1 MRYQIRHALVQYGAD
16 TILEDVNFEIRDHE
30 KIAVVGR
37 NGCGKTTLLK
47 LINGDITMNNLD
59 SDETCGITMAGKQE
73 IGFLHQISFPDA
85 DLSVEEEIKKTFSA
99 VFACEARMKEIEQ
112 RLEGT
117 SAGVSGGAWDVQ
129 AQDENGAGRRN
140 EWEGT
145 SGGRQNAQ
153 DPAAGQQGAKER
165 AGEGQQDGAAPQAAD
180 EMLSEEQR
188 RLLGEYNALQ
198 RQMEALRGYTWRRDM
213 EIMFQQFGFALA
225 DLQRPIGSFS
235 GGQQTKIAFIKLLL
249 SRPDIMLLDEP
260 TNHLDLPTIEW
271 LEGYLQKYDKAV
283 VIVSHDRMFLDRVI
297 DVTYEIEYHRI
308 KRYPGNY
315 SAFMKRK
322 EEDLQKQEKDYEA
335 QQKEIR
341 RLTEWVEKWKNTPSK
356 VASAHSKQ
364 MAIEH
369 MVKIEKPRRF
379 DTKTFRAMF
388 TPRVESYTEVLNV
401 KSLKIGYD
409 KELAE
414 VSFLLEKGQKL
425 AILGENGIG
434 KSTLLKT
441 LVGLLEPLSGRFS
454 FGQRVEWGYFDQQE
468 AVVNDA
474 PPEQTILDNFWE
486 EYPKLVRE
494 EVRGALGAFLFSGE
508 DVMKQMGQLS
518 GGEKV
523 RLELCKMFYRKPN
536 LLILDEPT
544 NHMDMA
550 GKDALEKML
559 GDFPGTVLFVSHD
572 RYFVSRIATGVLEF
586 EADAV
591 RQYQGSYEEYLEEKQ
606 KRASGLVKDAARDA
620 GGAGRKTGVGQGQ
633 ITGAGRKTGVG
644 QGQIAGA
651 GRGQRSAAGI
661 PGDGIGER
669 QNASGTNGNGAQHGQ
684 NASGI
689 GNAGSANHPTLN
701 DVFDKRTY
709 YNPGKVLSRLKKQ
722 LEKYEKQLEESE
734 TRAAELSLRLMEPEL
749 ASDYQ
754 KLMELQEQLDQE
766 EHLQETLLERMMETE
781 TELQE
786 MEQA

>member
-1 MRYQIRHALVQYGAD
+1 MRYQIRNALVQYGAD
-16 TILEDVNFEIRDHE
+16 TIIEGVNFEIHDHE

-47 LINGDITMNNLD
+47 LINGDITMSNLD
-59 SDETCGITMAGKQE
+59 SDETCGITMAGRQE

-85 DLSVEEEIKKTFSA
+85 ELSVEEEIKKAFAA
-99 VFACEARMKEIEQ
+99 VFACEARMKEIE
-112 RLEGT
+112 RLLEGGAADDGAPRD
-117 SAGVSGGAWDVQ
+117 SEAGQTREERIAGAEPAD
-129 AQDENGAGRRN
+129 
-140 EWEGT
+140 
-145 SGGRQNAQ
+145 
-153 DPAAGQQGAKER
+153 AAGQQN
-165 AGEGQQDGAAPQAAD
+165 
-180 EMLSEEQR
+180 EEQR

-213 EIMFQQFGFALA
+213 EVMFQQFGFALP

-271 LEGYLQKYDKAV
+271 LENYLQKYDKAV

-315 SAFMKRK
+315 SAFVKRK

-335 QQKEIR
+335 QQKEIK
-341 RLTEWVEKWKNTPSK
+341 RLSEWIEKWKNTPTK

-364 MAIEH
+364 MMIEH

-388 TPRVESYTEVLNV
+388 TPRIESYNEVLNV
-401 KSLKIGYD
+401 KDLKIGYE

-441 LVGLLEPLSGRFS
+441 IVGILKPLSGRFS
-454 FGQRVEWGYFDQQE
+454 FGPNVEWGYFDQQE

-494 EVRGALGAFLFSGE
+494 QVRGALGAFLFSGE

-550 GKDALEKML
+550 GKEALEKML
-559 GDFPGTVLFVSHD
+559 GDFPGTILFVSHD
-572 RYFVSRIATGVLEF
+572 RYFVSRIATGVLDFGTHE
-586 EADAV
+586 V
-591 RQYQGSYEEYLEEKQ
+591 RQYDGSYEEYLEEKR
-606 KRASGLVKDAARDA
+606 KRESGVIKNGAYENRNAANAKA
-620 GGAGRKTGVGQGQ
+620 GGAQGSQ
-633 ITGAGRKTGVG
+633 NTAGANAAQTKAG
-644 QGQIAGA
+644 IAGA
-651 GRGQRSAAGI
+651 GA
-661 PGDGIGER
+661 D
-669 QNASGTNGNGAQHGQ
+669 NGTN
-684 NASGI
+684 
-689 GNAGSANHPTLN
+689 PTLQ
-701 DVFDKRTY
+701 DVFDKKTY

-734 TRAAELSLRLMEPEL
+734 AKASELSLRLMDSEL

-754 KLMELQEQLDQE
+754 KLMELQGQLDAE

-781 TELQE
+781 TELQQ
-786 MEQA
+786 MEQQNG